1 MDIDEVKAAVGKQ
14 AVSRYVKSGMKLGL
28 GTGSTAVWAIR
39 RIGELLSDGS
49 LTDIRGVATSSQSVM
64 EAQKQRIPLRSLN
77 DPEIDGA
84 LDLTIDGA
92 DQVDDALRVTKGGGG
107 ALLVEKIIAYAS
119 DQVVF
124 VVDEGKVVEHL
135 GLSFPVPVEVVPEAR
150 VSVTHAMEDLGAQ
163 VEVRMALRKMGPV
176 ITDNGNILLDLHFDS
191 PFDVVKMESE
201 LNLIPGVVENGLFT
215 RCSPAVLVGK
225 IDGTIQ
231 TRP

>member
-1 MDIDEVKAAVGKQ
+1 MDIDEVKAEVGKQ

-39 RIGELLSDGS
+39 RIGELLSRGS

-77 DPEIDGA
+77 DPEIAGA

-92 DQVDDALRVTKGGGG
+92 DQVDDKLRVTKGGGG

-124 VVDEGKVVEHL
+124 VVDEGKVVEQL

-150 VSVTHAMEDLGAQ
+150 VSVTRAMEDLGAR
-163 VEVRMALRKMGPV
+163 VEVRMAVRKMGPV

-215 RCSPAVLVGK
+215 RCSPAVLVGRK
-225 IDGTIQ
+225 DGTIQ